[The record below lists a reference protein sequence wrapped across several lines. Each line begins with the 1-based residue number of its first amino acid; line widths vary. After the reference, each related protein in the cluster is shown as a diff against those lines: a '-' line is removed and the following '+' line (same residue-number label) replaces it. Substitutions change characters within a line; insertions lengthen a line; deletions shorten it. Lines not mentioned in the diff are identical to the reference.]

1 MSNQETQSTYFKVEV
16 IDSRIKVEVDG
27 TFGDLVNLF
36 ANVFSD
42 NEDLKQVAVMALMAI
57 EMKDQESGDEDGA
70 LESLIQNTPM
80 GEA

>member
-16 IDSRIKVEVDG
+16 IDSRIQVEVDG

-70 LESLIQNTPM
+70 LESLIQNTPT

>member
-16 IDSRIKVEVDG
+16 IDSRIQVEVDG

>member
-16 IDSRIKVEVDG
+16 IDSKIQVEVDG

-42 NEDLKQVAVMALMAI
+42 NEDLKQVAVMALMAV